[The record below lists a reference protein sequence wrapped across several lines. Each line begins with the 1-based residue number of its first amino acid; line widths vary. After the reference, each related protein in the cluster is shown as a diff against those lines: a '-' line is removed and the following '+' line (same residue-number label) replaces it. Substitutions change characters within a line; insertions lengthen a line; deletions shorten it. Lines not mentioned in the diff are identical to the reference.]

1 MAGTWAW
8 QLSKLLTLL
17 AVLPLIAAE
26 DEDTAFSEAV
36 ANSEDAT
43 GSDDIGSAQTPSSV
57 YVMEHGILGGE
68 WMPRGTMMLSGH
80 GAGYEARLSDAKE
93 FVQLKPQ
100 LQQMHLVLWI
110 GEPATNCSLVQ
121 KYQNMVPS
129 CSMHFYQ
136 ICVVLASMWHFRVEW
151 SAFDGIFL
159 VILGVSFFHVFSNV
173 KVSSGLHKQ
182 LVKRSIMS
190 SGCTILRVLRGPC
203 RQPFPWSFW
212 QITLR
217 IGMTFW
223 RFQWVMLEFQWPCPT
238 EWSTPWAWCS
248 SIILRFTCQN
258 LHVWRGLVFKLRWEK
273 QMEPSR
279 LQNHHNSSPSCG
291 GNRVQYGI
299 CDGCR
304 MNLGQCRCLHVPS
317 QTGSW

>member
-1 MAGTWAW
+1 MG
-8 QLSKLLTLL
+8 
-17 AVLPLIAAE
+17 
-26 DEDTAFSEAV
+26 FS
-36 ANSEDAT
+36 
-43 GSDDIGSAQTPSSV
+43 
-57 YVMEHGILGGE
+57 
-68 WMPRGTMMLSGH
+68 W
-80 GAGYEARLSDAKE
+80 
-93 FVQLKPQ
+93 
-100 LQQMHLVLWI
+100 W
-110 GEPATNCSLVQ
+110 
-121 KYQNMVPS
+121 
-129 CSMHFYQ
+129 
-136 ICVVLASMWHFRVEW
+136 
-151 SAFDGIFL
+151 FL
-159 VILGVSFFHVFSNV
+159 VWAFFHVFSNVV

-223 RFQWVMLEFQWPCPT
+223 RFQWVMLEFQWPCLT

-291 GNRVQYGI
+291 GNR
-299 CDGCR
+299 
-304 MNLGQCRCLHVPS
+304 
-317 QTGSW
+317 GSIWDMRWI

>member
-1 MAGTWAW
+1 MDATWNDDALWARCWLWSTALRREGVCSVEATAATDAPCPVNQGTCK
-8 QLSKLLTLL
+8 KLLIG
-17 AVLPLIAAE
+17 PKI
-26 DEDTAFSEAV
+26 SKH
-36 ANSEDAT
+36 
-43 GSDDIGSAQTPSSV
+43 GSI
-57 YVMEHGILGGE
+57 
-68 WMPRGTMMLSGH
+68 
-80 GAGYEARLSDAKE
+80 
-93 FVQLKPQ
+93 
-100 LQQMHLVLWI
+100 HL
-110 GEPATNCSLVQ
+110 
-121 KYQNMVPS
+121 YQN
-129 CSMHFYQ
+129 
-136 ICVVLASMWHFRVEW
+136 CVVLASLWHFRVEW
-151 SAFDGIFL
+151 STFDGIFL
-159 VILGVSFFHVFSNV
+159 VILGVSFFHVFSNVV

-258 LHVWRGLVFKLRWEK
+258 LHVWRGLVFKLQWEK

-304 MNLGQCRCLHVPS
+304 MNLRQCRCLHVPS
-317 QTGSW
+317 RTGSW